1 MTPETKKLLEEL
13 KAANPGLSI
22 PELDNPDYVQANGST
37 RTGRRHQPNR
47 IELTI
52 PGMRQCSRCGRILS
66 CSGPA
71 DPAESGEYGMDKSGK
86 EGRKS
91 SCRICCTE
99 ASRESTA
106 RTRGLA
112 YECKSD
118 IVDVKASFPS
128 IPADKAVNEAWAK
141 RQGQAPAPAAS
152 TGTTQTPKSKSA
164 PAPDTSPKVKAG
176 DDGLVT
182 V

>member
-1 MTPETKKLLEEL
+1 MTPDTKKLLEEL

-22 PELDNPDYVQANGST
+22 PELDDPNYVQANGST

-47 IELTI
+47 IEIAI

-66 CSGPA
+66 CSGPI
-71 DPAESGEYGMDKSGK
+71 DSIESGEYGMDKSGK

-106 RTRGLA
+106 RTRGLP

-118 IVDVKASFPS
+118 IEDVKTSFPS
-128 IPADKAVNEAWAK
+128 IAADKAVNEAWAK
-141 RQGQAPAPAAS
+141 RQGQAPALAAGTKPARTSAAKS
-152 TGTTQTPKSKSA
+152 TL
-164 PAPDTSPKVKAG
+164 APDTSPKVEA
-176 DDGLVT
+176 DTDGLVT